1 MLVLQLSLKVSLM
14 LQLVTKLRMVS
25 RDTGAIEY
33 RMRGR
38 IAGSP
43 VDIDFEDTFELNL
56 LTGRVLRHT

>member
-1 MLVLQLSLKVSLM
+1 MLVMQHLLM

-33 RMRGR
+33 RMRGS